1 MNTRHHGQS
10 WVAITVLVGS
20 LLPISLCCV
29 GCGSEQSATTRPT
42 MDAKA
47 GDALQNPMGY
57 SPFHDRP
64 GMTSGSDHLVHTT
77 LQQDVND
84 VFINP

>member
-1 MNTRHHGQS
+1 
-10 WVAITVLVGS
+10 
-20 LLPISLCCV
+20 
-29 GCGSEQSATTRPT
+29 